1 MKHREL
7 DMTKTVLVTTRVEPA
22 VKKKLRAIAASTKR
36 SESFLANEAIEAFV
50 SANEWQVEL
59 IKQRLDAAKRGAPSV
74 PFDRVKEWMES
85 WGTGHDLPK
94 PKP

>member
-1 MKHREL
+1 MA
-7 DMTKTVLVTTRVEPA
+7 KTVLVTTRVEPA

-50 SANEWQVEL
+50 SENAWQVEL
-59 IKQRLDAAKRGAPSV
+59 IKERLDAAKRGAPNV

-85 WGTGHDLPK
+85 WGTGRELAK

>member
-1 MKHREL
+1 
-7 DMTKTVLVTTRVEPA
+7 
-22 VKKKLRAIAASTKR
+22 
-36 SESFLANEAIEAFV
+36 V